1 MSSPVPGRSHPSTT
15 RNQSASEPMIDA
27 FWGVV
32 LFLGLGVISGIGY
45 VFVKGSYPTTP
56 ILPFLAFPLLS
67 LFITPARALTRMVGA
82 LIVIGI
88 LISML
93 WIGQIGLVLIFI
105 VMLVLA
111 AIAMIHFNGK
121 QFPIYQLLSVS
132 AFLLFI
138 SAIPFL
144 RLPGPM
150 NATFTKINTVTGQGA
165 TISQPVR
172 ETLEQRVRREND
184 FRDAARADA
193 EARREAQAREA
204 IAARTTSSKPQEV
217 IQILPPGGFPTPSFP
232 TATFDAPSSRMPS
245 SAQRAID
252 SATAKFDARALEN
265 SGRFLAAVEASEK
278 HPLHSRLTEC
288 RMRIRDPGIVAGRE
302 GVQARQQL
310 MDCLSGQR

>member
-1 MSSPVPGRSHPSTT
+1 MSSPVPGRPQPST
-15 RNQSASEPMIDA
+15 RRDQSASEPMIDA

-32 LFLGLGVISGIGY
+32 LFLGLAVTSGIGY
-45 VFVKGSYPTTP
+45 VSVKGSFPTTP

-67 LFITPARALTRMVGA
+67 LFITPARSLTRMVGA

-88 LISML
+88 LIAML

-105 VMLVLA
+105 VMLVFA
-111 AIAMIHFNGK
+111 TIAMIHFNGK

-150 NATFTKINTVTGQGA
+150 NATFTKINTVIGQGS
-165 TISQPVR
+165 TISPPVG
-172 ETLEQRVRREND
+172 ETLEQRIRREND

-193 EARREAQAREA
+193 QALREVQAREA
-204 IAARTTSSKPQEV
+204 IAGRSTPSKPQEV

-232 TATFDAPSSRMPS
+232 SATFDAPSNRTPS
-245 SAQRAID
+245 SAQRPID
-252 SATAKFDARALEN
+252 SATAKFDTRPLEN
-265 SGRFLAAVEASEK
+265 SGRSLDAVEASEK
-278 HPLHSRLTEC
+278 HPTQSRLKEC
-288 RMRIRDPGIVAGRE
+288 AMRIRDSGGVAGRE
-302 GVQARQQL
+302 GVQVHQQL